1 VETRLIHK
9 GLGKKD
15 RVTIARL
22 PIPAEAPQIGGED
35 AGGEVGGPIDAR
47 QDYEANVLDD
57 EASRE
62 RLVGSSQ
69 PMQAS

>member
-9 GLGKKD
+9 RLGEKD
-15 RVTIARL
+15 RVTVPRL
-22 PIPAEAPQIGGED
+22 PIPAETAQIGGED
-35 AGGEVGGPIDAR
+35 ARGEVGWRIGVGEDH
-47 QDYEANVLDD
+47 EANVLDD